1 MPELFIPVYFGSFD
15 FQNHFITAWADDLDK
30 KRIATGSIN
39 GDIIIWEFDNFI
51 LKPLI
56 KSTPHLIYRVGG
68 VTALQIMRRPFAEFQ
83 DSNMNCAIAIHQ
95 DKRIRILSMLDGK
108 QILISDHDQFP
119 YTKQITQI
127 YPIGDRTSRYISC
140 FGEGT
145 ALYIYDLWKMCCS
158 KIFQIQDEFDQ
169 PRFTIFTSIG
179 ADFAVIDSK
188 CRVYKIDTSAYKK
201 TERQNYLKYI
211 EKKAQEKKKN
221 GIKKSLIRMSS
232 SFSLKGLPQSKIINT
247 VYNTKSQIMYI
258 VYSKSIYVVNS
269 PFKET
274 EQQREMFSI
283 QSSTNLIKF
292 RNVHLFKSQN
302 KTMIVIEQL
311 NGHTSFI
318 YEKDIQDIISLIS
331 KSYNQCITL
340 DFNGFSFS
348 KQSQSYQGQL
358 LLLVNQ
364 QLTPIQVSKY
374 FFQKIIYTINNLL
387 FRQNGCIIEI
397 YIPDSINY
405 EDFRICSLQQDNLFD
420 IKLLSEGFMLFL
432 HSQSRFI
439 NENKQFEIADLPK
452 KLIDLSI
459 FEQNDILK
467 SLNENLPIEIQEQL
481 NQIQNISIYT
491 IGLYNKTDLF
501 AIFGT
506 EQGQIFLI
514 PFFYEKNKRWNI
526 YVNKEFEKNIIF
538 LKFIKNSIFAVDQT
552 LKLKVFSLSSIFGK
566 FDNQSADFF
575 STYQT
580 ILPSNIKQVIQI
592 RQLFQ
597 ESSNSTFSNNDAL
610 IVKRKLAKHFVALLL
625 EDDSIVIYHTILNV
639 KKFSFHNQFKI
650 NKGQVK
656 LYYVPHLLI
665 FLFSKGVEVSV
676 WSMEKG
682 SFERMIN
689 IQQLQEY
696 LNIDTLLTQKL
707 SQMINL
713 YDFKSFKTD
722 QVSQFDLLEYSNRSY
737 QIQYNYSQELKQT
750 SPQYFYDFF
759 GTLNKIQQNTFEFD
773 EILHILSYED
783 QAISY
788 RNKSITIFE
797 PQEMGDMFLLY
808 KIYLK
813 QFKSTL
819 QFDRVNK
826 LYKQQKEQRRLDSSS
841 SYYLIWFDC
850 KKNIELIKYSM
861 ENTASLKIPFTYV
874 HFYHTLNLVP
884 IFKCQFGLQGMAEGF
899 SRLIQSNNYQISG
912 LMSTQYS
919 IAAALCL
926 RQIKSRFQIS
936 EINNSTSL
944 LSLSRYSLDNSKDI
958 IEISC
963 QLISQQIKK
972 MDSFCN
978 DIVVLQRTS
987 KEFLQLFERSSSNVY
1002 FSLEIMCLIIQTY
1015 LMQQMMSNIEM
1026 INYVFNRIMSGFTHQ
1041 LCLKKP
1047 NIVFVFIKL
1056 LEDGMKNFHKCIQQ
1070 PKVCLQT
1077 LIQIY
1082 YYIYTT
1088 YKHGFSLK
1096 EIINATI
1103 NKKSKDKDKDKYEIL
1118 RQYQSMSQ
1126 LDLQRI
1132 KQRLRILIM
1141 ALSEYFFEDFKG
1153 TIKEMINQT
1162 DIYPII
1168 ACSILDLLHCLSKTD
1183 IKPNEILFILD
1194 LSIKSIDQ
1202 NNQQLRRYTYK
1213 TFVKLV
1219 QYLDQRFEFISFSQ
1233 KKLKLAFAF
1242 EGLVQI
1248 YDLRYGVKLQ
1258 PLDRYQSQITSI
1270 AFDSKGNQLASFSQ
1284 KDQNLKIFQL
1294 KPTSSFLQGYE
1305 NVYIKLTHQ
1314 FNFLQPLHH
1323 TVEWDKD
1330 CEYIYLQH
1338 EDESQVFKID

>member
-15 FQNHFITAWADDLDK
+15 FQNHFITAWADDIDK

-39 GDIIIWEFDNFI
+39 GDIIIWEFDIFN
-51 LKPLI
+51 LRPLI

-83 DSNMNCAIAIHQ
+83 DSNMNCAVAIHQ

-119 YTKQITQI
+119 YSKQITQI
-127 YPIGDRTSRYISC
+127 YPVGDRTSRYISC
-140 FGEGT
+140 FGEGI
-145 ALYIYDLWKMCCS
+145 AIYIYDLWKMCCS
-158 KIFQIQDEFDQ
+158 KIFLIQDELNQ
-169 PRFTIFTSIG
+169 PRFTIFTSIETG
-179 ADFAVIDSK
+179 FAVIDSK
-188 CRVYKIDTSAYKK
+188 CRIYKIDASAYKK
-201 TERQNYLKYI
+201 TEKQNYLKYI
-211 EKKAQEKKKN
+211 EKKAQEKKKH
-221 GIKKSLIRMSS
+221 IQKKSIIKMSS
-232 SFSLKGLPQSKIINT
+232 SFSIKGLPQNKIINA
-247 VYNTKSQIMYI
+247 VYNTKSHIMYI
-258 VYSKSIYVVNS
+258 VYSKSIYVVNY

-274 EQQREMFSI
+274 DQSREMFSI
-283 QSSTNLIKF
+283 KSSTSIIKF
-292 RNVHLFKSQN
+292 RDIHLFKSHN
-302 KTMIVIEQL
+302 ETILIIEQL
-311 NGHTSFI
+311 NGSTSFI
-318 YEKDIQDIISLIS
+318 YEKDIQNLIGLIS
-331 KSYNQCITL
+331 QSYNQCITL

-358 LLLVNQ
+358 LLLLHQ

-374 FFQKIIYTINNLL
+374 FFQQTIFSINNLL

-397 YIPDSINY
+397 YRPDSINY
-405 EDFRICSLQQDNLFD
+405 DDYCICNMQQDKLFD
-420 IKLLSEGFMLFL
+420 VTLNSEGFTLYL
-432 HSQSRFI
+432 YSQSRFI
-439 NENKQFEIADLPK
+439 NESKQLEIMDIPKTLVDLQ
-452 KLIDLSI
+452 I

-467 SLNENLPIEIQEQL
+467 SLNQNLPEHIQGQF
-481 NQIQNISIYT
+481 NQIQNISKYT
-491 IGLYNKTDLF
+491 IGLFNKTDLF

-506 EQGQIFLI
+506 EQGKIFLT
-514 PFFYEKNKRWNI
+514 PFFYEKNKRWNL
-526 YVNKEFEKNIIF
+526 YMNNEFKLGIIF

-552 LKLKVFSLSSIFGK
+552 LKLKVFSLSSIFGR
-566 FDNQSADFF
+566 FDNQSVEFV

-580 ILPSNIKQVIQI
+580 VLPQNIKQVLQI

-597 ESSNSTFSNNDAL
+597 ESNNSTFSNNDAL
-610 IVKRKLAKHFVALLL
+610 VVKRKLVRHFVALLL

-639 KKFSFHNQFKI
+639 KKFSFHNQFKQ
-650 NKGQVK
+650 NQGQVK
-656 LYYVPHLLI
+656 LYYVPHLLL
-665 FLFSKGVEVSV
+665 FLFCKGVEVSV
-676 WSMEKG
+676 WSMENGKL
-682 SFERMIN
+682 ERMLN

-696 LNIDTLLTQKL
+696 LNIETLLPLKL
-707 SQMINL
+707 SQMINS

-737 QIQYNYSQELKQT
+737 QMQYNYSQELKQQ
-750 SPQYFYDFF
+750 SPQYFYDFL
-759 GTLNKIQQNTFEFD
+759 GTLNKIQQNTLEFD

-783 QAISY
+783 PAISY
-788 RNKSITIFE
+788 RDKSIIIFE

-826 LYKQQKEQRRLDSSS
+826 LYKQQKQHNKPDSTSS

-850 KKNIELIKYSM
+850 KKNIELVKYSM
-861 ENTASLKIPFTYV
+861 ENTATMKIPFTYV
-874 HFYHTLNLVP
+874 HFYHVLNQIP

-899 SRLIQSNNYQISG
+899 SRLIESNNYQISG

-926 RQIKSRFQIS
+926 KQIKNRFDIS
-936 EINNSTSL
+936 EINNQTSL

-972 MDSFCN
+972 MDSLSN
-978 DIVVLQRTS
+978 EIVVLQRTS
-987 KEFLQLFERSSSNVY
+987 KEFLQLFEKSNSTVY

-1026 INYVFNRIMSGFTHQ
+1026 IHYVFNRIMSGFTHQ

-1056 LEDGMKNFHKCIQQ
+1056 LEDGMQNFHKCIQQ
-1070 PKVCLQT
+1070 PKMCLQT
-1077 LIQIY
+1077 LLSIY
-1082 YYIYTT
+1082 YYIYTA
-1088 YKHGFSLK
+1088 YKHGQSLK
-1096 EIINATI
+1096 EIISSPL
-1103 NKKSKDKDKDKYEIL
+1103 NKKSKEKDKYENL
-1118 RQYQSMSQ
+1118 RQYQQMTQ

-1132 KQRLRILIM
+1132 KQRLKILIIV
-1141 ALSEYFFEDFKG
+1141 LSQYFFQEFKA
-1153 TIKEMINQT
+1153 TILEMINQSEN
-1162 DIYPII
+1162 YPII

-1183 IKPNEILFILD
+1183 IRPNEILFILD
-1194 LSIKSIDQ
+1194 LSIKTIDQ
-1202 NNQQLRRYTYK
+1202 SNQQLRKYTYK
-1213 TFVKLV
+1213 SFVKLA
-1219 QYLDQRFEFISFSQ
+1219 QFLDKKFEYVSFSKQ
-1233 KKLKLAFAF
+1233 ILKLAFAL
-1242 EGLVQI
+1242 EGLVHI

-1258 PLDRYQSQITSI
+1258 TLDRYQSQITSI
-1270 AFDSKGNQLASFSQ
+1270 AFDAKGKQLASFSQ
-1284 KDQNLKIFQL
+1284 RDSNLKVFQL
-1294 KPTSSFLQGYE
+1294 KPTSCFIQGYE

-1314 FNFLQPLHH
+1314 FNFLQPLYYKL
-1323 TVEWDKD
+1323 EWDED

-1338 EDESQVFKID
+1338 EDESKVFKID

>member
-15 FQNHFITAWADDLDK
+15 FQNHFITTWADDLDK

-39 GDIIIWEFDNFI
+39 GDIIIWELDNFN

-83 DSNMNCAIAIHQ
+83 DSSMNCVIAIHQ

-119 YTKQITQI
+119 YSKQITQI
-127 YPIGDRTSRYISC
+127 NPVGDRTSRYISC

-211 EKKAQEKKKN
+211 EKKSQEKKKN
-221 GIKKSLIRMSS
+221 GFKKSLIRMSS

-247 VYNTKSQIMYI
+247 VYNLKSQIMYI

-269 PFKET
+269 PFKES
-274 EQQREMFSI
+274 EQQREMFQI
-283 QSSTNLIKF
+283 KSSTSLIKF
-292 RNVHLFKSQN
+292 RNIHLFKSQN
-302 KTMIVIEQL
+302 KTIIIIEQL

-318 YEKDIQDIISLIS
+318 YEKDIQDILSLIS
-331 KSYNQCITL
+331 KSYHYCITL

-348 KQSQSYQGQL
+348 KQSQSSQGQL
-358 LLLVNQ
+358 LLLLNQ
-364 QLTPIQVSKY
+364 QLTPIQISKY

-387 FRQNGCIIEI
+387 FRQNGCTIEI

-405 EDFRICSLQQDNLFD
+405 EQFRICSLSQDNLFD
-420 IKLLSEGFMLFL
+420 VKLFSEGFMLYL
-432 HSQSRFI
+432 YSQSKFI
-439 NENKQFEIADLPK
+439 NESKQAEIIQLPK
-452 KLIDLSI
+452 KQIDLQI

-467 SLNENLPIEIQEQL
+467 SLNDNLPEHIQQQL
-481 NQIQNISIYT
+481 NSIQNISIYT

-526 YVNKEFEKNIIF
+526 YINQEFKQNIIF
-538 LKFIKNSIFAVDQT
+538 LKFIKNSIFAVDKT
-552 LKLKVFSLSSIFGK
+552 FKLKVFSLSCIFGK
-566 FDNQSADFF
+566 FDNQSADFV
-575 STYQT
+575 STYST

-597 ESSNSTFSNNDAL
+597 ESNNSTFSNNDAL
-610 IVKRKLAKHFVALLL
+610 IVKRKLVKHFVALLL
-625 EDDSIVIYHTILNV
+625 EDDSIVIYHTILNI
-639 KKFSFHNQFKI
+639 KKFSFHNQFII

-665 FLFSKGVEVSV
+665 FIFLKGVEVSV

-682 SFERMIN
+682 SFERIIN

-722 QVSQFDLLEYSNRSY
+722 QVFQFDLLEFSNRSY
-737 QIQYNYSQELKQT
+737 QIQYNYSQELKQQ
-750 SPQYFYDFF
+750 SQQYFYDFL
-759 GTLNKIQQNTFEFD
+759 GTLNKVQQNTFEFD

-783 QAISY
+783 PAISY

-797 PQEMGDMFLLY
+797 PQETGDMFLLY
-808 KIYLK
+808 QIYLK
-813 QFKSTL
+813 QFKSSI

-826 LYKQQKEQRRLDSSS
+826 FYKEQQGQKRQDSSS

-874 HFYHTLNLVP
+874 HFYHTLNLFP
-884 IFKCQFGLQGMAEGF
+884 IFKCQYGLQGMAEGF
-899 SRLIQSNNYQISG
+899 SRLIESNNYQISG

-926 RQIKSRFQIS
+926 KQIKSRFQIS

-1002 FSLEIMCLIIQTY
+1002 FSLELMCLIIQTY

-1026 INYVFNRIMSGFTHQ
+1026 IQYIFNRIMNGFTHQ

-1070 PKVCLQT
+1070 PKICLQT

-1096 EIINATI
+1096 ELINSAV
-1103 NKKSKDKDKDKYEIL
+1103 NKKSKDKDKYETL
-1118 RQYQSMSQ
+1118 KQYQFMSQ

-1141 ALSEYFFEDFKG
+1141 ALSEYFFEEFKF
-1153 TIKEMINQT
+1153 TLKEMIIQIE
-1162 DIYPII
+1162 IYPIV
-1168 ACSILDLLHCLSKTD
+1168 ACSILDLLHCLCKRN

-1194 LSIKSIDQ
+1194 LSIKCIDQ
-1202 NNQQLRRYTYK
+1202 NNQQLRKYTYK

-1219 QYLDQRFEFISFSQ
+1219 QHLNQNFEYITLSQ

-1270 AFDSKGNQLASFSQ
+1270 AFDNKGNQLASFSQ
-1284 KDQNLKIFQL
+1284 KDQNLKIFRL
-1294 KPTSSFLQGYE
+1294 KPTSSFLQGNE

-1314 FNFLQPLHH
+1314 FNFLQPLHYKL
-1323 TVEWDKD
+1323 EWDKD
-1330 CEYIYLQH
+1330 CEYIYLQN